1 MSRQRGIFNQ
11 SSNYEPLISAPLD
24 ARTVVT
30 TRASLVT
37 SATWLQAGN
46 TTPYLYNGLLVAV
59 TRDTPDSNNGLY
71 MLIDAANYNVL
82 SSWRKIAD
90 IRDIDALNEKI
101 DSIVPGGGGGAVQVE
116 SRGNLPNI
124 GSENTVY
131 FVKNENATYRWDDAG
146 LRYYCVGRDYEEIN
160 AINGG
165 NASEFKQ
172 GE

>member
-90 IRDIDALNEKI
+90 IRDIDALNKKI
-101 DSIVPGGGGGAVQVE
+101 DSIVPGGGGGAIQVE

-124 GSENTVY
+124 GSANTVY
-131 FVKNENATYRWDDAG
+131 FVKNENATYRWDDTG
-146 LRYYCVGRDYEEIN
+146 LRYYCVGREMHLCN
-160 AINGG
+160 PL
-165 NASEFKQ
+165 
-172 GE
+172 

>member
-59 TRDTPDSNNGLY
+59 TKDTPDSNNGLY

-116 SRGNLPNI
+116 ALANLPNV

-131 FVKNENATYRWDDAG
+131 FVKDENATYRWDDAG
-146 LRYYCVGRDYEEIN
+146 LKYYCTGRDYNEIKV
-160 AINGG
+160 INGG
-165 NASEFKQ
+165 NAE
-172 GE
+172 EEI

>member
-116 SRGNLPNI
+116 ALANLPNV

-131 FVKNENATYRWDDAG
+131 FVKDENATYRWDEAG
-146 LRYYCVGRDYEEIN
+146 LKYYCTGRDYQEIKV
-160 AINGG
+160 INGG
-165 NASEFKQ
+165 NAEEKI
-172 GE
+172 

>member
-101 DSIVPGGGGGAVQVE
+101 DSIVPVGGGGAVQVE
-116 SRGNLPNI
+116 ALANLPNV

-131 FVKNENATYRWDDAG
+131 FVKDENATYRWDEAG
-146 LRYYCVGRDYEEIN
+146 LKYYCTGRDYREIKV
-160 AINGG
+160 INGG
-165 NASEFKQ
+165 SAE
-172 GE
+172 EEI

>member
-90 IRDIDALNEKI
+90 IRDIEALNEKI

-116 SRGNLPNI
+116 ALANLPNV

-131 FVKNENATYRWDDAG
+131 FVKDENATYRWDDAG
-146 LRYYCVGRDYEEIN
+146 LKYYCTGRDYNEIKV
-160 AINGG
+160 INGG
-165 NASEFKQ
+165 NAE
-172 GE
+172 EEI